1 MKGKGLLL
9 SKLPRDTAMRPLS
22 RRGKRKRMDSQ
33 TGAFRQKEKKGN
45 DGGKNTGP
53 PSLLFSYT
61 QLVIRSPKQKAE
73 GPLGWL
79 CGASSIDLH
88 RLHQSLAPDL

>member
-1 MKGKGLLL
+1 MPP
-9 SKLPRDTAMRPLS
+9 SKDPPPPTPH
-22 RRGKRKRMDSQ
+22 
-33 TGAFRQKEKKGN
+33 TFRQQHQKEKKGN

-53 PSLLFSYT
+53 PSLLFSHT

-88 RLHQSLAPDL
+88 GLHQSLAPDL